1 MRGGNAP
8 DGFQT
13 RDAFPA
19 LTEDMRVRAQGAT
32 MKPETKNLLAIL
44 GTIAATGLAVTG
56 VVVALHVS
64 VILQVSNVQEDI
76 ADVRERLARIE
87 TRLAM
92 SASTDSTSAPVQ
104 PGALTSALSDVPA
117 SRPSPAP

>member
-1 MRGGNAP
+1 MRGGNAL

-19 LTEDMRVRAQGAT
+19 LTQDMRAQDAT

-44 GTIAATGLAVTG
+44 GTIAATGLAVIG

-104 PGALTSALSDVPA
+104 PGALTSALSNVPA
-117 SRPSPAP
+117 SRSSPAP